1 MNSPRSNFSITV
13 LNNVVYVFGGFSG
26 SSKVGDPWR
35 PTMAT
40 TLERLNPSSSDTW
53 LEISIQNIPQLASFS
68 WASTDDGRLFILG
81 GSDGNLLNGDV
92 FEINFTN
99 QTPEVK
105 KHNTD
110 FDFNTGMG
118 HLVYRKEQNELH
130 HIGGFNCEGANYSL
144 KLQEGKPAKPL
155 QW

>member
-13 LNNVVYVFGGFSG
+13 LNNLVYVFGGFSG

-35 PTMAT
+35 PTMGT

-105 KHNTD
+105 
-110 FDFNTGMG
+110 
-118 HLVYRKEQNELH
+118 
-130 HIGGFNCEGANYSL
+130 
-144 KLQEGKPAKPL
+144 
-155 QW
+155 